1 MTHHPKWFEQRWF
14 MLHLLV
20 GVLALLL
27 GLAAAAWYRSTQE
40 EHFRIELQGL
50 ALRHATQLEDET
62 LRGPAMGA
70 VLLLGVNEPLLKA
83 QASGQLPPNEP
94 STLARLHAVRQT
106 LDVHSVY
113 VLDASGTVVAHAT
126 ERQSALGDDMSYRP
140 FWQRAMAGV
149 PNVYPAVGY
158 RNPVRGFYVAA
169 PIYSDDAP
177 AQRSVLGVVVVRLV
191 AADLDDRLR
200 QRLNRR
206 ALLVSPQGVVFAS
219 TDKKWRNHYVTP
231 PSPELASEVRTQ
243 RQFGDGDAAPSE
255 LALLPFDV
263 RRPEATLLGERHLL
277 ARASVGWQDARG
289 RWQLVVLAPVSGAAP
304 WSALL
309 LVLGG
314 VSGCVGVV
322 LWLALRG
329 WRDAATRRAVLAQA
343 EASLHALAQA
353 RRLEQQQSQL
363 TLALQ
368 HARDFAALV
377 QTLFQHLGRFV
388 PVQQGTLYRVDSVCA
403 PDAPPT
409 LHLAG
414 VYATGDDAP
423 AVVPPGEGLL
433 GQCALERRALW
444 FDGVA
449 APGFWRIAS
458 GLGQTPP
465 RALALL
471 PLVRNEQLLGV
482 LELASTDP
490 QLAQHRAA
498 LEAVLPVL
506 AMNMEILLAQQRTT
520 ELLAQARHDAEH
532 SQAQQAYSQDMEHWY
547 QSILSGAPDAI
558 VIVADDGGI
567 IFANRVAQQLFGHS
581 ADAFL
586 RLTVEDLLPA
596 RLRADHVAKRQTFAN
611 GSMGDLLKMANWRT
625 GLMAQHQRGHEFP
638 VAITLANIPAIGQ
651 HARCVCVVIRP
662 AD

>member
-1 MTHHPKWFEQRWF
+1 
-14 MLHLLV
+14 MLHLLA

-27 GLAAAAWYRSTQE
+27 GLVAAVWYRSTQE
-40 EHFRIELQGL
+40 EHFHIELQGL
-50 ALRHATQLEDET
+50 ALRQATQLEDET

-70 VLLLGVNEPLLKA
+70 VRLLGVNEPLLKA
-83 QASGQLPPNEP
+83 TASGQLPPNEP
-94 STLARLHAVRQT
+94 STLARLHTVRQT

-113 VLDASGTVVAHAT
+113 VLNASGTVVAHAT

-140 FWQRAMAGV
+140 FWQQAMAGV

-177 AQRSVLGVVVVRLV
+177 PEHSVLGVVVVRLV

-200 QRLNRR
+200 QRLNLR

-219 TDKKWRNHYVTP
+219 TDKSWRNHYVTP
-231 PSPELASEVRTQ
+231 PGPELWSAVREQ
-243 RQFGDGDAAPSE
+243 RQFGIGATAPSE
-255 LALLPFDV
+255 LAVLPFDV
-263 RRPEATLLGERHLL
+263 RQPNITLLGERHLL
-277 ARASVGWQDARG
+277 ARASVNWPDPHGS
-289 RWQLVVLAPVSGAAP
+289 WQLVVLAPVSGAAP

-309 LVLGG
+309 LLFGG
-314 VSGCVGVV
+314 VAGCVGAV

-329 WRDAATRRAVLAQA
+329 WRDAATRRVVLAQA
-343 EASLHALAQA
+343 EASLQALAHA

-368 HARDFAALV
+368 HARDFASLV
-377 QTLFQHLGRFV
+377 QTLFQNLGGFV
-388 PVQQGTLYRVDSVCA
+388 PLQQGTLYRVDSVGA
-403 PDAPPT
+403 IGVPPT

-414 VYATGDDAP
+414 AYATGDDVP
-423 AVVPPGEGLL
+423 AVVLAGEGLL

-444 FDGVA
+444 FDNVA
-449 APGFWRIAS
+449 APGFWRVAS

-465 RALALL
+465 RTLALL

-482 LELASTDP
+482 LELASTDS
-490 QLAQHRAA
+490 QLTQHRAA

-506 AMNMEILLAQQRTT
+506 AMNMEILLAEQRTT

-532 SQAQQAYSQDMEHWY
+532 YQAQQAYSEDMEHWY

-558 VIVADDGGI
+558 IIVADDGSI
-567 IFANRVAQQLFGHS
+567 IFANGVAQQLFGYE

-586 RLTVEDLLPA
+586 HLTVEDLLPV
-596 RLRADHVAKRQTFAN
+596 RLRADHVAKRQVFAS
-611 GSMGDLLKMANWRT
+611 GGMGDLLKMANWRT
-625 GLMAQHQRGHEFP
+625 GLMAQHHLGHEFA
-638 VAITLANIPAIGQ
+638 VAITLANIPAIGL
-651 HARCVCVVIRP
+651 HARCVCVVVRP
-662 AD
+662 VA